1 WSGRRVAKLSL
12 TNLSVKWETVGGV
25 RPSSLVIW
33 DGRDFPF
40 VLNSP
45 SVNTCDT
52 LSFSLNILFH
62 LIIKLFVKV
71 SILCKISKI
80 VCSCIQY
87 PFLYRFI
94 PLYQLIWQMGK
105 KDVVSIRTLHLK
117 NYLNLRESRLCPKL
131 CVNMSLRKCTSLFS
145 RRC

>member
-1 WSGRRVAKLSL
+1 
-12 TNLSVKWETVGGV
+12 
-25 RPSSLVIW
+25 
-33 DGRDFPF
+33 
-40 VLNSP
+40 
-45 SVNTCDT
+45 

-131 CVNMSLRKCTSLFS
+131 CVNLSLRKCTSLSAGAVKPPSAPPCGVLPELFIRQES
-145 RRC
+145 PYISFVSFFYTLCWM